1 MKIQRGVRR
10 DGSPGKKKKTR
21 EKIIDPNGRA
31 CYADPAGELF
41 PLGKRRGC

>member
-31 CYADPAGELF
+31 WYADPAGELF